1 MLNSKVA
8 VIGAG
13 NVGATTALRI
23 AQLNV
28 ADIVLTDVVEGM
40 PQGKALDMMESA
52 PLLGIDVAISGT
64 NSYDDISGSDIVVI
78 TAGVPRKPGMSRD
91 DLLKT
96 NAKIVGDVVASVVQ
110 RAPDSIIIMVTNP
123 LDVMTYLAHERS
135 GFGKTGVV
143 GMAGV
148 LDSVRFR
155 SFIAMELGVSVKE
168 VSAMVLGGHGDSMV
182 PLPEYSTVSGIPVGN
197 LLSKESIDRMIARTQ
212 KAGGEIVALLKTG
225 SAYYAPA
232 AAVATMVESI
242 LLDQKQLLPCC
253 AKLEGEYGLSDVHI
267 GVPVILGREGVE
279 KVVEVP
285 LSGESM
291 EKLKNSAGH
300 VKSTIEQL
308 KALLAGAE
316 ASDAP
321 NAG

>member
-1 MLNSKVA
+1 MANAKVA

-13 NVGATTALRI
+13 HVGETAALKL

-28 ADIVLTDVVEGM
+28 ADIVLADIVEGM

-52 PLLGIDVAISGT
+52 PLLGIDVRIDGT
-64 NSYDDISGSDIVVI
+64 NDYRDIAGSDVVVI

-96 NAKIVGDVVASVVQ
+96 NAEIISDVVENVVEQ
-110 RAPDSIIIMVTNP
+110 APDCIIVMITNP
-123 LDVMTYLAHERS
+123 LDVMTYLAHKNS
-135 GFGKTGVV
+135 GFDRKRVM

-155 SFIAMELGVSVKE
+155 CFIAMELGVSVKE

-182 PLPEYSTVSGIPVGN
+182 PLPDYSTVSGIPIGK
-197 LLSKESIDRMIARTQ
+197 LLPKEAIDRMIARTQ

-232 AAVATMVESI
+232 AAVAAMVESI

-253 AKLEGEYGLSDVHI
+253 TKLEGEYGLSEVFV

-279 KVVEVP
+279 KVVELA
-285 LSGESM
+285 LSPEDS
-291 EKLKNSAGH
+291 EKLKQSAEH

-308 KALLAGAE
+308 NKLI
-316 ASDAP
+316 S
-321 NAG
+321 